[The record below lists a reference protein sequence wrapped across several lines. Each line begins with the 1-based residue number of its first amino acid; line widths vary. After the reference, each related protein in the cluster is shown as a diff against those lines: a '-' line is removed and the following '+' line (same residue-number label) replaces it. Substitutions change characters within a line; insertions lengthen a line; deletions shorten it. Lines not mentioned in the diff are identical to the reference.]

1 MTNNSSSNSD
11 IGFTIP
17 QEIRDYYEYEF
28 VWVINKK
35 KRFVEIVKSHILFFK
50 LSLPEFKEK
59 VLRRILDE
67 FDEARILSKDEKKDL
82 IEFKSKLEGF

>member
-67 FDEARILSKDEKKDL
+67 FDEASNLSKDEKKDL
-82 IEFKSKLEGF
+82 IEFKSKLEGI

>member
-35 KRFVEIVKSHILFFK
+35 KRFVEIVRSHILFFK